1 MSSVVGIVPLYNHA
15 LTVPEVL
22 AGLHAHGLY
31 AVIVDD
37 GSTDGGADIAE
48 QWLIANGASGQ
59 VIRLPHNQGK
69 AAALLAGFAAAA
81 DRGATHALTIDADGQ
96 HDSARIAAFLKAL
109 PTECPEQAL
118 VLGDRRALPRTYPT
132 VRLLGRFLS
141 GLAVRTACGA
151 IIGDAAC
158 GMRLY
163 PLAMTRTLRCISG
176 RYAWE
181 EEAIIRLVWAGASV
195 QQVEIPVI
203 YRDAA
208 VAPSHYQFGRDWTE
222 GTLVL
227 VFSIILRAF
236 TTGRR
241 WARNGSTRIDLLW
254 PLGHR
259 TSMARC
265 MMNML
270 AAFTVAITGF
280 AVAALTA
287 CGAPIPVTASMAAII
302 MWVVWRTNAPI
313 LLFAVGLTAGIMA
326 PIATLFAAPVIGA
339 TWSFIAV
346 HRRRSAGN

>member
-1 MSSVVGIVPLYNHA
+1 MTSVVGIVPLYNHA

-22 AGLHAHGLY
+22 AGLQAHGLY
-31 AVIVDD
+31 VLVVDD
-37 GSTDGGADIAE
+37 GSTDGGADVAE
-48 QWLIANGASGQ
+48 QWLIANGAPGQ
-59 VIRLPHNQGK
+59 VIRLAHNQGK

-81 DRGATHALTIDADGQ
+81 DRGATHALTMDADGQ
-96 HDSARIAAFLKAL
+96 HDSARIAAFLHAL
-109 PTECPEQAL
+109 PTECPEQTL
-118 VLGDRRALPRTYPT
+118 VLGDRRALPRNYPT
-132 VRLLGRFLS
+132 ARLFGRFLS

-151 IIGDAAC
+151 IVGDAAC

-227 VFSIILRAF
+227 VFSIIVRAF

-241 WARNGSTRIDLLW
+241 WARNGSTRVDLLW

-270 AAFTVAITGF
+270 AAFTFAITAF
-280 AVAALTA
+280 TMAALTLL
-287 CGAPIPVTASMAAII
+287 GAPIPVTTSMAAVI
-302 MWVVWRTNAPI
+302 MCVVWRTNAPI
-313 LLFAVGLTAGIMA
+313 VLFAIGLTAGIMA
-326 PIATLFAAPVIGA
+326 PGATLFAAPIIGA

-346 HRRRSAGN
+346 RRRRSAGS

>member
-15 LTVPEVL
+15 VTVPEVL
-22 AGLHAHGLY
+22 SGLQAQGLY
-31 AVIVDD
+31 ALVVDD

-48 QWLIANGASGQ
+48 QWLIANGARGQ
-59 VIRLPHNQGK
+59 VIRLAHNQGK
-69 AAALLAGFAAAA
+69 AAALLAGFTAAANQ
-81 DRGATHALTIDADGQ
+81 GATHALTIDADGQ
-96 HDSARIAAFLKAL
+96 HDSVRIAAFLHAL
-109 PTECPEQAL
+109 PTECPEQTL
-118 VLGDRRALPRTYPT
+118 VLGDRRALPHNYPT
-132 VRLLGRFLS
+132 ARLCGRFLS

-151 IIGDAAC
+151 IVGDAAC

-181 EEAIIRLVWAGASV
+181 EEAIIRLVWAGASI

-208 VAPSHYQFGRDWTE
+208 VAPSHYQFRRDWTE

-227 VFSIILRAF
+227 VFSIIVRAF

-241 WARNGSTRIDLLW
+241 WARNGSTRVDLLW

-270 AAFTVAITGF
+270 AAFTFAITAF
-280 AVAALTA
+280 TMAALTLL
-287 CGAPIPVTASMAAII
+287 GAPIPVTASMAAII
-302 MWVVWRTNAPI
+302 MCVTWRTNAPI
-313 LLFAVGLTAGIMA
+313 VLFAIGLTAGIMA
-326 PIATLFAAPVIGA
+326 PGATLFAAPIIGA

-346 HRRRSAGN
+346 RRRRSAGS

>member
-1 MSSVVGIVPLYNHA
+1 MTSVVGIVPLYNHA

-22 AGLHAHGLY
+22 AGLQAHGLY
-31 AVIVDD
+31 VLVVDD
-37 GSTDGGADIAE
+37 GSTDGGADVAE
-48 QWLIANGASGQ
+48 QWLIANGAPGQ
-59 VIRLPHNQGK
+59 VIRLAHNQGK

-81 DRGATHALTIDADGQ
+81 DRGATHALTMDADGQ
-96 HDSARIAAFLKAL
+96 HDSARIAVFLHAL
-109 PTECPEQAL
+109 PTECPEQTL
-118 VLGDRRALPRTYPT
+118 VLGDRRALPRNYPT
-132 VRLLGRFLS
+132 ARLFGRFLS

-151 IIGDAAC
+151 IVGDAAC

-227 VFSIILRAF
+227 VFSIIVRAF

-241 WARNGSTRIDLLW
+241 WARNGSTRVDLLW

-270 AAFTVAITGF
+270 AAFTFAITAF
-280 AVAALTA
+280 TMAALTLL
-287 CGAPIPVTASMAAII
+287 GAPIPVTTSMAAVI
-302 MWVVWRTNAPI
+302 MCVVWRTNAPI
-313 LLFAVGLTAGIMA
+313 VLFAIGLTAGIMA
-326 PIATLFAAPVIGA
+326 PGATLFAAPIIGA

-346 HRRRSAGN
+346 RRRRSAGS

>member
-1 MSSVVGIVPLYNHA
+1 MTSVVGIVPLYNHA

-22 AGLHAHGLY
+22 AGLQAHGLY
-31 AVIVDD
+31 ALVVDD
-37 GSTDGGADIAE
+37 GSTDGGADVAE
-48 QWLIANGASGQ
+48 QWLIANGAPGQ
-59 VIRLPHNQGK
+59 VIRLAHNQGK

-81 DRGATHALTIDADGQ
+81 DRGATHALTMDADGQ
-96 HDSARIAAFLKAL
+96 HDSARIAVFLHAL
-109 PTECPEQAL
+109 PTECPEQPL
-118 VLGDRRALPRTYPT
+118 VLGDRRALPRNYPT
-132 VRLLGRFLS
+132 ARLFGRFLS

-151 IIGDAAC
+151 IVGDAAC

-227 VFSIILRAF
+227 VFSIIERAF

-270 AAFTVAITGF
+270 AAFTFAITAF
-280 AVAALTA
+280 TMAALTLL
-287 CGAPIPVTASMAAII
+287 GAPIPVTASMAAII
-302 MWVVWRTNAPI
+302 MCVTWRTNAPI
-313 LLFAVGLTAGIMA
+313 VLFAIGLTAGIMA
-326 PIATLFAAPVIGA
+326 PGATLFAAPIIGA

-346 HRRRSAGN
+346 RRRRSAGS

>member
-1 MSSVVGIVPLYNHA
+1 

-22 AGLHAHGLY
+22 SGLHTHGLY

-48 QWLIANGASGQ
+48 QWLMANGASGQ
-59 VIRLPHNQGK
+59 VIRLSRNQGK

-81 DRGATHALTIDADGQ
+81 DRGETHALTIDADGQ

-109 PTECPEQAL
+109 PTECPEKTL

-132 VRLLGRFLS
+132 ARLFGRFLS

-151 IIGDAAC
+151 IVGDAAC

-163 PLAMTRTLRCISG
+163 PLVMTRALRCISG

-227 VFSIILRAF
+227 VFSIIVRAF

-241 WARNGSTRIDLLW
+241 WARNGSTGIDLLW

-270 AAFTVAITGF
+270 AAFTFAITGLT
-280 AVAALTA
+280 VAALTA
-287 CGAPIPVTASMAAII
+287 FGAPMPVTASIAAII
-302 MWVVWRTNAPI
+302 MWVVGRTNAPI
-313 LLFAVGLTAGIMA
+313 LLYAVGLTAGIMA
-326 PIATLFAAPVIGA
+326 PVATLFAAPVIGA

-346 HRRRSAGN
+346 HERRSAGN

>member
-22 AGLHAHGLY
+22 SGLHAHGLY

-59 VIRLPHNQGK
+59 VIRLSRNQGK

-109 PTECPEQAL
+109 PTECPEQTL

-132 VRLLGRFLS
+132 ARLFGRFLS

-151 IIGDAAC
+151 IVGDAAC

-163 PLAMTRTLRCISG
+163 PLVMTRTLRCISG

-227 VFSIILRAF
+227 VFSIMVRAF

-241 WARNGSTRIDLLW
+241 WARNGSTGIDLLW

-259 TSMARC
+259 TSMAQC

-270 AAFTVAITGF
+270 AAFTFAITGF
-280 AVAALTA
+280 TVAALTA
-287 CGAPIPVTASMAAII
+287 FGAPMPVTASIAAII
-302 MWVVWRTNAPI
+302 MWVVGRTNAPI
-313 LLFAVGLTAGIMA
+313 LLNAVGLTAGIMA
-326 PIATLFAAPVIGA
+326 PVATLFAAPVIGA

-346 HRRRSAGN
+346 HQRRSAGN

>member
-1 MSSVVGIVPLYNHA
+1 MTSVVGIVPLYNHA

-22 AGLHAHGLY
+22 AGLQAHGLY
-31 AVIVDD
+31 ALVVDD
-37 GSTDGGADIAE
+37 GSTDGGADVAE
-48 QWLIANGASGQ
+48 QWLIANGAPGQ
-59 VIRLPHNQGK
+59 VIRLAHNQGK

-81 DRGATHALTIDADGQ
+81 DRGATHALTMDADGQ
-96 HDSARIAAFLKAL
+96 HDSARIAVFLHAL
-109 PTECPEQAL
+109 PTDCPEQTL
-118 VLGDRRALPRTYPT
+118 VLGDRRALPRNYPT
-132 VRLLGRFLS
+132 ARLFGRFLS

-151 IIGDAAC
+151 IVGDAAC

-227 VFSIILRAF
+227 VFSIIVRAF

-241 WARNGSTRIDLLW
+241 WARNGSTRVDLLW

-270 AAFTVAITGF
+270 AAFTFAITAF
-280 AVAALTA
+280 TMAALTLL
-287 CGAPIPVTASMAAII
+287 GAPISVTASMAAII
-302 MWVVWRTNAPI
+302 MCVTWRTNAPI
-313 LLFAVGLTAGIMA
+313 VLFAIGLTAGIMA
-326 PIATLFAAPVIGA
+326 PGATLFAAPIIGA

-346 HRRRSAGN
+346 RRRRSAGS

>member
-1 MSSVVGIVPLYNHA
+1 M
-15 LTVPEVL
+15 
-22 AGLHAHGLY
+22 
-31 AVIVDD
+31 
-37 GSTDGGADIAE
+37 
-48 QWLIANGASGQ
+48 
-59 VIRLPHNQGK
+59 
-69 AAALLAGFAAAA
+69 
-81 DRGATHALTIDADGQ
+81 DADGQ
-96 HDSARIAAFLKAL
+96 HDSARIAVFLHAL
-109 PTECPEQAL
+109 PTECPEQTL
-118 VLGDRRALPRTYPT
+118 VLGDRRALPRNYPT
-132 VRLLGRFLS
+132 ARLFGRFLS

-151 IIGDAAC
+151 IVGDAAC

-227 VFSIILRAF
+227 VFSIIVRAF

-241 WARNGSTRIDLLW
+241 WARNGSTRVDLLW

-270 AAFTVAITGF
+270 AAFTFAITAF
-280 AVAALTA
+280 TMAALTLL
-287 CGAPIPVTASMAAII
+287 GAPISVTASMAAII
-302 MWVVWRTNAPI
+302 MCVAWRTNAPI
-313 LLFAVGLTAGIMA
+313 VLFAIGLTAGIMA
-326 PIATLFAAPVIGA
+326 PGATLFAAPIIGA

-346 HRRRSAGN
+346 RRRRSAGS

>member
-1 MSSVVGIVPLYNHA
+1 MSSVVGIVPLYNHS

-22 AGLHAHGLY
+22 SGLHAHGLY

-48 QWLIANGASGQ
+48 HWLIANGASGQ

-69 AAALLAGFAAAA
+69 AAALLAGFTAAT
-81 DRGATHALTIDADGQ
+81 DHGASHALTIDADGQ
-96 HDSARIAAFLKAL
+96 HDSARIAAFLNAL
-109 PTECPEQAL
+109 PAECPEQTL

-132 VRLLGRFLS
+132 ARLFGRFLS

-151 IIGDAAC
+151 IVGDAAC
-158 GMRLY
+158 GMRIY

-181 EEAIIRLVWAGASV
+181 EEAIIRLVWAGARI

-208 VAPSHYQFGRDWTE
+208 IAPSHYQFGRDWTE

-227 VFSIILRAF
+227 VFSILVRAF
-236 TTGRR
+236 SSGRR
-241 WARNGSTRIDLLW
+241 WARNGSARIDLLW
-254 PLGHR
+254 PLGKR
-259 TSMARC
+259 TSMAEC

-270 AAFTVAITGF
+270 AAFTLAVTGF
-280 AVAALTA
+280 TVAALTA
-287 CGAPIPVTASMAAII
+287 FGAPIPVTASIVAII
-302 MWVVWRTNAPI
+302 VWVAWRTNAPI
-313 LLFAVGLTAGIMA
+313 VLIAIGGVAGIMA
-326 PIATLFAAPVIGA
+326 PVATLLAAPVLGA
-339 TWSFIAV
+339 AWSFLAV
-346 HRRRSAGN
+346 RRRRSAGI